1 MQQQMDMTPDMA
13 AALVRLRAA
22 CARPLDADERGNRA
36 RYASLS
42 HIIETLSPILAE
54 HGFAVL
60 HSQASAGIVG
70 ERLETKSGRNGQSYE
85 QQITLLDV
93 TAVCRLVHESGG
105 YVDSSYST
113 IVEAGRGI
121 NERDAIAGGY
131 TNARRYSLLAACGV
145 AVTQDDKAETL
156 GSGAPVQAAPPT
168 AAPAPTA
175 TRAPRPAQQSAPA
188 QAAPPPAPAQA
199 APPPAQSQPTQ
210 AAPADAVDPLAEFLE
225 ACCVM
230 GEECFVRAS
239 ALYEAY
245 VNWCDD
251 EKVPVRERMTKNKLG
266 RRVTALPDIT
276 KGDDTRKRRVYWGI
290 SLLTEREDDGSQA
303 AGF

>member
-70 ERLETKSGRNGQSYE
+70 ERVETKSGRNGQSYE

-145 AVTQDDKAETL
+145 AVTQDDSAETL
-156 GSGAPVQAAPPT
+156 GTSAPVQAARP
-168 AAPAPTA
+168 PAPEA
-175 TRAPRPAQQSAPA
+175 TAPR
-188 QAAPPPAPAQA
+188 QAAPPPAPVAAAPRQA
-199 APPPAQSQPTQ
+199 APPLAEATQ
-210 AAPADAVDPLAEFLE
+210 TAPAREPAPEPAPESQSDPLAEFLDE
-225 ACCVM
+225 VVGAFALLYPDDDYGGASPQSSPAFM
-230 GEECFVRAS
+230 RRWSASRKAALGERQSPNPAQWSADDRARLIAWLHEQVAQS
-239 ALYEAY
+239 
-245 VNWCDD
+245 
-251 EKVPVRERMTKNKLG
+251 PVRESDF
-266 RRVTALPDIT
+266 A
-276 KGDDTRKRRVYWGI
+276 
-290 SLLTEREDDGSQA
+290 
-303 AGF
+303 

>member
-1 MQQQMDMTPDMA
+1 MQQQMDMTPEMA

-70 ERLETKSGRNGQSYE
+70 ERTETKSGRNGQSYE

-121 NERDAIAGGY
+121 NERDAIAGGF

-145 AVTQDDKAETL
+145 AVTQDDRAETL
-156 GSGAPVQAAPPT
+156 GSGGPVQAAPPP
-168 AAPAPTA
+168 APAPTR
-175 TRAPRPAQQSAPA
+175 TEAPRPAQQSAPA
-188 QAAPPPAPAQA
+188 QAALPPAPAQA
-199 APPPAQSQPTQ
+199 APPPAPAQSQPTQ
-210 AAPADAVDPLAEFLE
+210 AAPADAVDPLAEFLDE
-225 ACCVM
+225 VVGAFGLLYPDDDYGSRPQSSSAFM
-230 GEECFVRAS
+230 RRWSAARKAALGESCSPNPAQWSDDDRAQMIAWLHEQVAQS
-239 ALYEAY
+239 
-245 VNWCDD
+245 
-251 EKVPVRERMTKNKLG
+251 PVQESDF
-266 RRVTALPDIT
+266 A
-276 KGDDTRKRRVYWGI
+276 
-290 SLLTEREDDGSQA
+290 
-303 AGF
+303 